1 MIIRH
6 SFRLW
11 RLLAL
16 HLLLTAA
23 VFAQSPAP
31 QAQGR
36 YTVSGQVQDGY
47 GHLVAGAEVCA
58 PPFDWVPNQNRGFR
72 CEQTNAQGEFSIRIA
87 EPGRYRVFAAKR
99 DEGHM
104 PQALL
109 FYQDPKLQAT
119 EVTVSEQTPSVFVPV
134 PLSPKN
140 GVLAVKVADA
150 KTRLPVENFQALM
163 CRTDVANGCFGLSGK
178 NAEGRMK
185 FSVSHTPFT
194 LKITASGYEDWY
206 GLNGDAR
213 MPISIASGQVMEAE
227 IYLRRSNDTFNAPLN
242 EAEKRAGLNLPAPV
256 QLSPADGV
264 IFDGFPRE
272 KLKLEWAA
280 VEGALTYSV
289 EVDFC
294 RGPTKGNTDCVDP
307 QPHIL
312 KGMPPM
318 TDIVQTSVE
327 FTFIGA
333 QPGRWRVWAVD
344 KDGNEGFK
352 SPWRAF
358 AYGR

>member
-1 MIIRH
+1 
-6 SFRLW
+6 
-11 RLLAL
+11 L

-31 QAQGR
+31 QSEAR

-47 GHLVAGAEVCA
+47 GHMIAGAEVCA
-58 PPFDWVPNQNRGFR
+58 PPIDWVPNQGRGFR
-72 CEQTNAQGEFSIRIA
+72 CERTNAQGQFSIKIT
-87 EPGRYRVFAAKR
+87 EPGRYRVIAAKR

-104 PQALL
+104 PQVLL
-109 FYQDPKLQAT
+109 FYQDPKLQAP
-119 EVTVSEQTPSVFVPV
+119 EVTVGEQTPFVSVPV

-140 GVLAVKVADA
+140 GMLAVKVADA
-150 KTRLPVENFQALM
+150 KTRLPVEDFRVLM

-178 NAEGRMK
+178 NAEGRIK
-185 FSVSHTPFT
+185 FSVSHAPFT
-194 LKITASGYEDWY
+194 LRITARGYEDFY

-213 MPISIASGQVMEAE
+213 MPISIAAGQVMEAE
-227 IYLRRSNDTFNAPLN
+227 IYLRRRDDAFNEPLN
-242 EAEKRAGLNLPAPV
+242 EAEKRPGINLPAPT
-256 QLSPADGV
+256 QLSPADGA
-264 IFDGFPRE
+264 IFDDAPPR
-272 KLKLEWAA
+272 KTKLEWAA
-280 VEGALTYSV
+280 IEGAVGYSV

-294 RGPTKGNTDCVDP
+294 RGPTKGNADCVEP

-318 TDIVQTSVE
+318 TDITQTSYE
-327 FTFIGA
+327 FNFIGA
-333 QPGRWRVWAVD
+333 QPGRWRVWAID

-358 AYGR
+358 AYTR

>member
-1 MIIRH
+1 MINLGN
-6 SFRLW
+6 FRLW

-16 HLLLTAA
+16 HLLLGAA
-23 VFAQSPAP
+23 VFAQSTAP
-31 QAQGR
+31 QSEAR
-36 YTVSGQVQDGY
+36 YTISGQVQDGY

-58 PPFDWVPNQNRGFR
+58 PPIDWLPNQGRGFR
-72 CEQTNAQGEFSIRIA
+72 CERTNAQGQFVIKIT
-87 EPGRYRVFAAKR
+87 EPGRYRVMAAKR
-99 DEGHM
+99 DEGRM

-109 FYQDPKLQAT
+109 FFRDPTRPAP
-119 EVTVSEQTPSVFVPV
+119 EVAVDEQTPSVSVLV

-150 KTRLPVENFQALM
+150 KTHLPVEDFQALM
-163 CRTDVANGCFGLSGK
+163 CRTDVANGCYGLSGK

-194 LKITASGYEDWY
+194 LRLTARGYQDWY

-213 MPISIASGQVMEAE
+213 MPIFIAPGQVMEAE
-227 IYLRRSNDTFNAPLN
+227 IYLRRRDDSFNEPLN
-242 EAEKRAGLNLPAPV
+242 EAEKRAGVNLPAPL
-256 QLSPADGV
+256 QLSPADGA
-264 IFDGFPRE
+264 IIDESRRN
-272 KLKLEWAA
+272 KTKLEWAA
-280 VEGALTYSV
+280 VEGAVAYSV

-294 RGPTKGNTDCVDP
+294 RWIAKGRTDCVDP

-312 KGMPPM
+312 KGMPQM
-318 TDIVQTSVE
+318 TNLTETSVE

-358 AYGR
+358 AYTR

>member
-1 MIIRH
+1 MISKR

-16 HLLLTAA
+16 HLLLGAA
-23 VFAQSPAP
+23 VSAQSPAS
-31 QAQGR
+31 QSQFR
-36 YTVSGQVQDGY
+36 YTISGQVQAGY
-47 GHLVAGAEVCA
+47 GHPVAGADVCA
-58 PPFDWVPNQNRGFR
+58 PPIDWLPNQGREFR
-72 CEQTNAQGEFSIRIA
+72 CGRTDAQGQFSIKIK
-87 EPGRYRVFAAKR
+87 EPGRYRVMAAKA

-104 PQALL
+104 PQVLL
-109 FYQDPKLQAT
+109 FFRDPVMPPP
-119 EVTVSEQTPSVFVPV
+119 EVMVGEQTPSVYVPV
-134 PLSPKN
+134 PFSPKN

-150 KTRLPVENFQALM
+150 KTRLPVEDFQALM
-163 CRTDVANGCFGLSGK
+163 CRTDVANGCFALSGK

-185 FSVSHTPFT
+185 YSVSHAPFT
-194 LKITASGYEDWY
+194 LRITARGYEDWY

-213 MPISIASGQVMEAE
+213 MPISIAPGQVMEAA
-227 IYLRRSNDTFNAPLN
+227 IYLRRRDDSFNEPLN
-242 EAEKRAGLNLPAPV
+242 EAEKRPGVNLPAPV
-256 QLSPADGV
+256 QLSPADGT

-280 VEGALTYSV
+280 VEGAVTYSV

-312 KGMPPM
+312 KGMPPL
-318 TDIVQTSVE
+318 TDLVQTSVE

-344 KDGNEGFK
+344 KEGNPGFK